1 MHHIR
6 ILTTGADGRISIS
19 KAELENLLAVAYHD
33 GLEEGKKEC
42 EATHDTAYDDGF
54 KAGYAKGMATGGDK
68 AIYPGKDSHEF
79 YWSVTNPNHNFITPT
94 ITCAHEDDK
103 CTSDNE
109 KNHDKTIKTNAPA
122 IHATYT
128 VTPEEAREISKCVHN
143 LFSNNGVN
151 NISTVNDVFT
161 NLKKELGL

>member
-1 MHHIR
+1 MHFVYVEP
-6 ILTTGADGRISIS
+6 DGSVRMS
-19 KAELENLLAVAYHD
+19 KSQLERVAREAY
-33 GLEEGKKEC
+33 EEGYEKGKKEC
-42 EATHDTAYDDGF
+42 EATHDTAYDDGY
-54 KAGYAKGMATGGDK
+54 KAGYAAGMATGGNK

-79 YWSVTNPNHNFITPT
+79 YWSVTNPNLNITPT
-94 ITCAHEDDK
+94 VTCAHEDGK

-151 NISTVNDVFT
+151 SISTVNDVFT

>member
-54 KAGYAKGMATGGDK
+54 KAGYAKGLISGGDK
-68 AIYPGKDSHEF
+68 AVYPVKDCHDF
-79 YWSVTNPNHNFITPT
+79 YWSVTNPDHKFITPT
-94 ITCAHEDDK
+94 IACAESPKTYLNSADAAK
-103 CTSDNE
+103 TASSTASDSI
-109 KNHDKTIKTNAPA
+109 TLTNNAQ
-122 IHATYT
+122 
-128 VTPEEAREISKCVHN
+128 VDTPQ
-143 LFSNNGVN
+143 
-151 NISTVNDVFT
+151 
-161 NLKKELGL
+161 